1 MGLGEGRTRHGRKMG
16 ALDLTGTRTESVGEV
31 TLGAFHSPR
40 DFESPRAGP
49 LSRIS
54 AMGSNYV
61 INLRVP

>member
-1 MGLGEGRTRHGRKMG
+1 MG

-40 DFESPRAGP
+40 DFESLRAGP

-61 INLRVP
+61 INLSVP